1 MNVSCIILNYND
13 ADTTIKLVQGMKDYS
28 SLDSIVVVD
37 NHSTDDSAA
46 RLKDLD
52 GGRVHVVGSLKT
64 VGMVMEIIWES
75 VMLTGSLAL
84 PTY

>member
-37 NHSTDDSAA
+37 NHSTD
-46 RLKDLD
+46 
-52 GGRVHVVGSLKT
+52 G
-64 VGMVMEIIWES
+64 
-75 VMLTGSLAL
+75 
-84 PTY
+84 